1 MAFIQPCFIEKN
13 TPELRAKLVDLGYR
27 YEKYTSYLSFRKGKP
42 IGGKE
47 IINRHLIVCKGRF
60 YQKRFKDNTG
70 IHNCDKNED
79 LFLAI
84 AALRDD
90 TDMNQWFVTNKGEW
104 FLSMYDSQYTHLCK
118 RTIDGIDIGERT
130 AHKATVQELIE
141 HFK

>member
-1 MAFIQPCFIEKN
+1 MAFIQPCFIRKN
-13 TPELRAKLVDLGYR
+13 TVELRNKLINIQQRRMYNWSFDYIYADYKCASSFVSFLASVKQSWVNTQGYIDCG
-27 YEKYTSYLSFRKGKP
+27 T
-42 IGGKE
+42 
-47 IINRHLIVCKGRF
+47 
-60 YQKRFKDNTG
+60 
-70 IHNCDKNED
+70 NED